1 MQNQAGSTELV
12 EVQPV
17 TAFDLEFLVIF
28 SSHIM
33 IAVRYERGTYLPEL
47 DLWLDPWDDRPAAF
61 ISHAH
66 SDHIGNHGEVI
77 LTEVTAKLMA
87 ARLPGTRQ
95 EHQLAYEIAFP
106 FRGSQLTLLPAGH
119 IHGSAQLLV
128 EYNESSLLY
137 SGDFKLRAGQ
147 ASEPIVW
154 RAAETLIMETTY
166 GLPKF
171 VFPPTEKVIGEIT
184 KFCRETIEDG
194 AVPIL
199 FGYSLGKAQ
208 EVLAALNKC
217 ELRVVLHASV
227 YQMTKLYRRYS
238 RELTA
243 FNLYESGDL
252 FGSVFLCPPHLNGT
266 RLIQSIKPRRT
277 AILTGWA
284 LNPGAAH
291 RYQCDAAFPL
301 SDHADYPDLIR
312 YVQLVQPR
320 RVLTLHGYAREF
332 AEDLRRRG
340 IEAWALGEDNQLEFS
355 ISVPA
360 DSLMEAV
367 QTVHGAVEPVKEGF
381 GQFTQLCEEI
391 SRSTGKLRKVEL
403 LANYLQSLTEDELR
417 LSCVFLTGHAFS
429 RADARALQVGW
440 SVIRK
445 ALIQTASLEE
455 SEFRRIASGYGDAAK
470 IAYETLLG
478 KTEPRE
484 HRLANIRSIFE
495 RLEFAKGPV
504 AKTSLLSDSLHTLTA
519 LDGSY
524 VIRILTGDLRIGLK
538 EGLVEESI
546 ARAFNAPLDDVREAH
561 MLSGDIGET
570 AVLARKGL
578 LKTTEIALFR
588 PVMSMLA
595 VPEPSAKAAFE
606 RVERDFS
613 EADVFVEQ
621 KFDGIRAQLHVGPD
635 RTEVYSRDLR
645 NISNEFPELTDL
657 PYSHNLILDG
667 EIIAFDSNRRL
678 TFFDL
683 QRRLGRKRGRDLFDT
698 DDIPILFMAFDLLLL
713 DKKSLV
719 REPLRLRRSLLESL
733 ALPKLVQCSPITLI
747 TQSEELEQSFQA
759 ARRAAAEG
767 LMIKDPGSQYQPG
780 RRGGSWIKLKQEL
793 ATLDVV
799 VIGAEKGHGKR
810 SHVLSDYTFAVKNSE
825 TGMLETIG
833 KAYSGLTDAEI
844 EELTEYFEKNT
855 IRRVGRFHEVV
866 PELVLEVAFDSIQP
880 SSRHSSGLAL
890 RFPRIK
896 AIRRDKSVDQIDTV
910 QNARRIAGL
919 SPAG

>member
-1 MQNQAGSTELV
+1 
-12 EVQPV
+12 
-17 TAFDLEFLVIF
+17 
-28 SSHIM
+28 M
-33 IAVRYERGTYLPEL
+33 ITVRYERGVYLPEL

-61 ISHAH
+61 VSHAH
-66 SDHIGNHGEVI
+66 SDHIGNHGKVI
-77 LTEVTAKLMA
+77 LTEVTAKLMST
-87 ARLPGTRQ
+87 RLPGTRQ
-95 EHQLAYEIAFP
+95 EYRLDYQAAFP

-128 EYNESSLLY
+128 EYHGSSLLY

-154 RAAETLIMETTY
+154 RPAETLIMETTY

-171 VFPPTEKVIGEIT
+171 VFPPTEQVVGQIT
-184 KFCRETIEDG
+184 KFCRETIEEG

-208 EVLAALNKC
+208 EILAALTKS
-217 ELRVVLHASV
+217 ELRVVLHPSV
-227 YQMTKLYRRYS
+227 YEMTKLYRSYFQ
-238 RELTA
+238 ELTA
-243 FNLYESGDL
+243 FNLYHSGDL
-252 FGSVFLCPPHLNGT
+252 FGSVFLCPPQVNGT
-266 RLIQSIKPRRT
+266 QLIQRIKPRRT

-284 LNPGAAH
+284 LNPGAVH

-312 YVQLVQPR
+312 YVQLVQPK

-340 IEAWALGEDNQLEFS
+340 IEAWALGEDNQLELPIS
-355 ISVPA
+355 IPG
-360 DSLMEAV
+360 DSLSEQTI
-367 QTVHGAVEPVKEGF
+367 QTVHGAAEPVAGGF
-381 GQFTQLCEEI
+381 DRFTDLCEQI
-391 SRSTGKLRKVEL
+391 SRTTGKLGKVEL
-403 LANYLQSLTEDELR
+403 LANYLQSLPEDELQ
-417 LSCVFLTGHAFS
+417 LACIFLTGHAFP

-440 SVIRK
+440 SIIRK
-445 ALIQTASLEE
+445 ALIQTASLGET
-455 SEFRRIASGYGDAAK
+455 EFRRIASGYGDAAK

-478 KTEPRE
+478 KTEPRDYQ
-484 HRLANIRSIFE
+484 LSNIRSLFE
-495 RLEFAKGPV
+495 GLESAKGPV

-524 VIRILTGDLRIGLK
+524 LIRILTGDLRIGLK

-561 MLSGDIGET
+561 MFSGDIGET

-578 LKTTEIALFR
+578 LTTTEIALFR

-595 VPEPSAKAAFE
+595 IPEPSAKAAFE
-606 RVERDFS
+606 RVKRDFS
-613 EADVFVEQ
+613 EASVFVEQ
-621 KFDGIRAQLHVGPD
+621 KFDGIRAQLHAGPN

-645 NISNEFPELTDL
+645 NISSEFPELTDL
-657 PYSHNLILDG
+657 PYSQSLILDG
-667 EIIAFDSNRRL
+667 EIIAFDPDRRL

-683 QRRLGRKRGRDLFDT
+683 QRRLGRKRRRDLFDT
-698 DDIPILFMAFDLLLL
+698 DDIPIVFMTFDLLLL
-713 DKKSLV
+713 DKRSLV
-719 REPLRLRRSLLESL
+719 REPLRLRRSLLASL
-733 ALPKLVQCSPITLI
+733 SLPKLVQRSPISLI
-747 TQSEELEQSFQA
+747 TRAEELEESFQA

-780 RRGGSWIKLKQEL
+780 SRGGSWIKLKQEL

-825 TGMLETIG
+825 TGLLEAIG

-844 EELTEYFEKNT
+844 EELTEYFERST
-855 IRRVGRFHEVV
+855 IRRVGRFHEVI

-910 QNARRIAGL
+910 QNARRIARL
-919 SPAG
+919 SPDS